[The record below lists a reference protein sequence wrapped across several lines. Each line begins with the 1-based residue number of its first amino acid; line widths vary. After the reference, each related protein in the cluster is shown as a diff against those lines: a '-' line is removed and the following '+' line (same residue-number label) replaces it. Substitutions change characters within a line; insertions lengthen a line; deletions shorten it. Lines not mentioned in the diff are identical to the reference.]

1 MVTAHAGPD
10 ATERPTTPKKYVI
23 ASLIGNSLEW
33 YDFFLYATASAVVF
47 GTLLF
52 PADIDPLLGTLGAFA
67 GFAVGFAARPLGG
80 IIFGHIG
87 DRVSR
92 KTSLVITLMVMGLST
107 TAMGL
112 LPTYE
117 HVGLTAPLLLIV
129 FRIAQGIAAGGEWG
143 GAVLLIS
150 ENSGTRRRGLLSAF
164 SQGGICLGFV
174 LSSFA
179 FYIVQLLPEEQ
190 FMSWGWRLPFLISII
205 LLAVGI
211 WIRRR
216 LPETKITQS
225 EPAHAKVKLPM
236 ITAFRSYPR
245 ELFVAMGL
253 RVAENG
259 GSYIFLSFSVV
270 YGVHV
275 GVDRGLLILAVTF
288 SMVFSFFSYLLF
300 GYLSDLIG
308 RRPVYAFGAVAM
320 AAMAFPYFAMIDS
333 NSPPVVIVAFLI
345 ANGICHGAM
354 IGTQPALFHELFP
367 AKVRYSAM
375 SIAHEIAAVFAGGLA
390 PMIATALLLRF
401 DSSTPIAVY
410 LIIMCLITV
419 VAVIGAYSVKRKWR
433 FEDESADASAAV
445 SAQVSNEHC
454 TAAAASVGN
463 PSPPTDFHTPTGK
476 N

>member
-1 MVTAHAGPD
+1 MAQAIARED
-10 ATERPTTPKKYVI
+10 ATERPPAAKRYVI
-23 ASLIGNSLEW
+23 ASLIGNALEW

-92 KTSLVITLMVMGLST
+92 KTSLVITLVVMGLST

-117 HVGLTAPLLLIV
+117 HVGIIAPLLLIG
-129 FRIAQGIAAGGEWG
+129 FRVAQGIAAGGEWG

-150 ENSGTRRRGLLSAF
+150 ENSGVKRRGFLSAF
-164 SQGGICLGFV
+164 SQGGVCLGFV
-174 LSSFA
+174 LSSLA

-190 FMSWGWRLPFLISII
+190 FMSWGWRIPFLVSVV
-205 LLAVGI
+205 LLGVGV
-211 WIRRR
+211 WIRKR
-216 LPETKITQS
+216 LPETQEFANASRS
-225 EPAHAKVKLPM
+225 EEPTAKLPM
-236 ITAFRSYPR
+236 LTAFRRYPR
-245 ELFVAMGL
+245 ELLIAMGL

-275 GVDRGLLILAVTF
+275 GVDRGLLLLAVTF
-288 SMVFSFFSYLLF
+288 SMIFSFFSYLLF
-300 GYLSDLIG
+300 GYMSDLIG
-308 RRPVYAFGAVAM
+308 RLPVYAFGAISM
-320 AAMAFPYFAMIDS
+320 AAMAFPYFWMIDS
-333 NSPPVVIVAFLI
+333 DSPPIVILGFLI

-354 IGTQPALFHELFP
+354 IGTQPSLFHELFP
-367 AKVRYSAM
+367 AAIRYSAM

-401 DSSTPIAVY
+401 DSSTPIAIY
-410 LIIMCLITV
+410 LIIMCLITM
-419 VAVIGAYSVKRKWR
+419 VAIGASPSVTRR
-433 FEDESADASAAV
+433 RQQLTPAAETV
-445 SAQVSNEHC
+445 
-454 TAAAASVGN
+454 TAAKTQI
-463 PSPPTDFHTPTGK
+463 PL
-476 N
+476 

>member
-1 MVTAHAGPD
+1 MVMADARPE
-10 ATERPTTPKKYVI
+10 ATERPTTAKKYVI

-52 PADIDPLLGTLGAFA
+52 PAGIDPLLGTLGAFS

-92 KTSLVITLMVMGLST
+92 KTSLVITLVVMGLST

-117 HVGLTAPLLLIV
+117 HVGLAAPLLLIV

-150 ENSGTRRRGLLSAF
+150 ENSGTRRRGFLSAF

-174 LSSFA
+174 LSSLA
-179 FYIVQLLPEEQ
+179 FYVVQLLPDEQ
-190 FMSWGWRLPFLISII
+190 FMSWGWRLPFLVSIV
-205 LLAVGI
+205 LLAVGV

-216 LPETKITQS
+216 LPEDKLAQS
-225 EPAHAKVKLPM
+225 DPDQARAKLPM
-236 ITAFRSYPR
+236 VTAFRSYPR

-275 GVDRGLLILAVTF
+275 GVDRGLLLLAVTF
-288 SMVFSFFSYLLF
+288 SMVFSFFTYLLF

-333 NSPPVVIVAFLI
+333 NSPPIVVLAFLI

-367 AKVRYSAM
+367 AKIRYSAM

-401 DSSTPIAVY
+401 DTSTPIAIY
-410 LIIMCLITV
+410 LIIMCSITV
-419 VAVIGAYSVKRKWR
+419 IAIIGAYSVKRKWSN
-433 FEDESADASAAV
+433 EDEPGDASTAV
-445 SAQVSNEHC
+445 SAHVPAGHW
-454 TAAAASVGN
+454 TAAAATDGDRA
-463 PSPPTDFHTPTGK
+463 PHADFHTPNK
-476 N
+476 EH

>member
-10 ATERPTTPKKYVI
+10 ATERPTPLTKYVI

-80 IIFGHIG
+80 ILFGHIG
-87 DRVSR
+87 DRVGR
-92 KTSLVITLMVMGLST
+92 ETSLVITLMVMGLST

-190 FMSWGWRLPFLISII
+190 FMSWGWRLPFLVSII

-216 LPETKITQS
+216 LPET
-225 EPAHAKVKLPM
+225 
-236 ITAFRSYPR
+236 
-245 ELFVAMGL
+245 
-253 RVAENG
+253 
-259 GSYIFLSFSVV
+259 
-270 YGVHV
+270 
-275 GVDRGLLILAVTF
+275 
-288 SMVFSFFSYLLF
+288 
-300 GYLSDLIG
+300 
-308 RRPVYAFGAVAM
+308 
-320 AAMAFPYFAMIDS
+320 
-333 NSPPVVIVAFLI
+333 
-345 ANGICHGAM
+345 
-354 IGTQPALFHELFP
+354 
-367 AKVRYSAM
+367 
-375 SIAHEIAAVFAGGLA
+375 
-390 PMIATALLLRF
+390 
-401 DSSTPIAVY
+401 
-410 LIIMCLITV
+410 
-419 VAVIGAYSVKRKWR
+419 
-433 FEDESADASAAV
+433 
-445 SAQVSNEHC
+445 
-454 TAAAASVGN
+454 
-463 PSPPTDFHTPTGK
+463 
-476 N
+476 